1 MAKEQVCQ
9 ALSLTEFKDIYKLDS
24 ASFQEENS
32 QGQRDS

>member
-9 ALSLTEFKDIYKLDS
+9 ALNLTEFKDIYKLDS